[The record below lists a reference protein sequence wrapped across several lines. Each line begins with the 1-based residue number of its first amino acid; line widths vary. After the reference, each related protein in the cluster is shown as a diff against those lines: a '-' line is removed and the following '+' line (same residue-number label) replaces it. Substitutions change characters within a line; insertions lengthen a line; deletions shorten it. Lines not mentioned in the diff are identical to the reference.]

1 MRHVRGSGTGPW
13 GLVAAAIV
21 TLLVVIGTVGV
32 IGVNEN
38 ARVKDA
44 SKRAIQYDVAVAGAG
59 DNLRVAVLDL
69 RYNHRNIVFSGPTE
83 QTIADFDAAY
93 ATLLNEID
101 RLDQIGI
108 AQLDVTQ
115 PDVIRQRAQE
125 YHDAFRPR
133 IVLFTSDPV
142 AFNAASNAGLAQ
154 IDELESYAQQIEDA
168 GEQLTNQSLTRVE
181 HAAAR
186 ERIILIL
193 LLSGVALVGASMAVS
208 AGRILHQLRE
218 SNAHEQEAGRQ
229 LAAALQAKSDF
240 IADAS
245 HELRTPLTLIRGN
258 AEIALSAGDS
268 PIGNQVLTEILAE
281 SKRMSRLVD
290 DLLFLA
296 RSDAGISLVERE
308 YVPIRW
314 LLSRLTGPAE
324 AMARHHGATMVAS
337 LAGEGHVEVDPER
350 IQQAVLI
357 LVDNAARVSPA
368 DAPVELR
375 SQVGDGCLAIDVIDR
390 GPGLPAGEQERI
402 FERFYQVGP
411 GRTRQQGS
419 AGLGLS
425 IAKSIVDA
433 HHGRIEI
440 DSTPGKGTRVAIHL
454 PLSQEAA

>member
-1 MRHVRGSGTGPW
+1 MRKIRGSDTGPW
-13 GLVAAAIV
+13 GLAAAAIV
-21 TLLVVIGTVGV
+21 TLLFVIGTVGV

-38 ARVKDA
+38 ARVKNA

-69 RYNHRNIVFSGPTE
+69 RHNHRNIVFSGPTE

-93 ATLLNEID
+93 ATLLTEID

-133 IVLFTSDPV
+133 IVLFTSDPI
-142 AFNAASNAGLAQ
+142 AFNAASSAGLAQ
-154 IDELESYAQQIEDA
+154 IDELETNAQEIEDA
-168 GEQLTNQSLTRVE
+168 GEQLTNQSLARVE

-193 LLSGVALVGASMAVS
+193 LLSGVALVGVAMSVS
-208 AGRILHQLRE
+208 AGRILHQLRAA
-218 SNAHEQEAGRQ
+218 NDHEQEAGRQ

-258 AEIALSAGDS
+258 AEIGLTAEESPTRDQALS
-268 PIGNQVLTEILAE
+268 EILDE
-281 SKRMSRLVD
+281 SNRMSRLVD

-296 RSDAGISLVERE
+296 RSDAGVSLVERE
-308 YVPIRW
+308 YLPVGW
-314 LLSRLTGPAE
+314 LLSRLAGPAE
-324 AMARHHGATMVAS
+324 AMARHHHVPLITS
-337 LAGEGHVEVDPER
+337 LHGEGHVEVDPGR

-357 LVDNAARVSPA
+357 LIDNAARVSSPGT
-368 DAPVELR
+368 PVELR
-375 SQVGDGCLAIDVIDR
+375 SRVGEQCLAIDVIDC
-390 GPGLPAGEQERI
+390 GPGLPEEDQQRV

-411 GRTRQQGS
+411 GRTRQRGS
-419 AGLGLS
+419 AGLGLL
-425 IAKSIVDA
+425 IAKLIIDA

-440 DSTPGKGTRVAIHL
+440 ESTPGQGTRMTLHL
-454 PLSQEAA
+454 PLSGDA

>member
-1 MRHVRGSGTGPW
+1 MRRVRGSGTRPW

-69 RYNHRNIVFSGPTE
+69 RYSHRNIVFSGPTE
-83 QTIADFDAAY
+83 QTIAEFDAAY
-93 ATLLNEID
+93 ATLMSEID

-142 AFNAASNAGLAQ
+142 AFNAASNTGLAQ
-154 IDELESYAQQIEDA
+154 IDELERYAQQIEDA
-168 GEQLTNQSLTRVE
+168 GEQLTNQSLSRVE

-193 LLSGVALVGASMAVS
+193 LLSGVALVGVAMSVS
-208 AGRILHQLRE
+208 AGRILHQLRTA
-218 SNAHEQEAGRQ
+218 NAHEQEAGRQ
-229 LAAALQAKSDF
+229 LAVALQAKSDF

-258 AEIALSAGDS
+258 AEIAISTGES
-268 PIGNQVLTEILAE
+268 PTRNQVLTEILAE

-296 RSDAGISLVERE
+296 RSDAGVSLVERE
-308 YVPIRW
+308 YLPVGW
-314 LLSRLTGPAE
+314 LLSRLSGPAE
-324 AMARHHGATMVAS
+324 AMARHHHVPLATS
-337 LAGEGHVEVDPER
+337 LHGEGHVEVDPER

-357 LVDNAARVSPA
+357 LIDNAARVSPA
-368 DAPVELR
+368 GEPIELR
-375 SQVGDGCLAIDVIDR
+375 SRVGNGCLAIDVIDR
-390 GPGLPAGEQERI
+390 GPGLPVDEQERI

-440 DSTPGKGTRVAIHL
+440 ESTPGKGTRMTIHL
-454 PLSQEAA
+454 PLSQET